1 MRYPSLWGASTCK
14 CLPDQQ
20 ITSVIIC
27 YVCIFT
33 WSDWMIKMNPVY
45 AKGLWFYNMSDTSD
59 QNIPA
64 EKFWLPVAK
73 IILPLALGETTCVHI
88 LPIVNKQCD
97 SYIL

>member
-1 MRYPSLWGASTCK
+1 MRSFFIIIFGKSVYNIYESHCLFTIGRICTHVFSPKPWGK
-14 CLPDQQ
+14 IILG
-20 ITSVIIC
+20 TSMEYMYII
-27 YVCIFT
+27 
-33 WSDWMIKMNPVY
+33 P
-45 AKGLWFYNMSDTSD
+45 G
-59 QNIPA
+59 